1 MECFILSFFTN
12 KTNKFTMAA
21 QNTNAKAQK
30 SKTDDAAR
38 DNWGW
43 WWRPG
48 SNAKFYASCNIM

>member
-1 MECFILSFFTN
+1 
-12 KTNKFTMAA
+12 MAA